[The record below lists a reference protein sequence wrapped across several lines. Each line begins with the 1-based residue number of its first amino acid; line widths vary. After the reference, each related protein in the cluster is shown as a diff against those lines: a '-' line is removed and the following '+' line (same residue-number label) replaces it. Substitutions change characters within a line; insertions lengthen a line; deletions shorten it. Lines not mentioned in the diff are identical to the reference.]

1 MNNNKIIAVT
11 DGDSTAVKAVEKAAE
26 QLDLT
31 VIYESAGNPT
41 AISGQEII
49 NKIKDCDNNLAIV
62 MFDDQGEIGTG
73 LGEKAFLTVL
83 NDSDIEIIGVLA
95 VASDLKAVQGIKPD
109 FSITKEEELVA
120 EPVDKTGKSEAIG
133 HETLEGDTLDML
145 NLLSDTLI
153 VGVGDIGKMDDK
165 DLAEQ
170 GAPITTRAISEI
182 LQRSEFESENQ

>member
-1 MNNNKIIAVT
+1 MNNNIIIAVT